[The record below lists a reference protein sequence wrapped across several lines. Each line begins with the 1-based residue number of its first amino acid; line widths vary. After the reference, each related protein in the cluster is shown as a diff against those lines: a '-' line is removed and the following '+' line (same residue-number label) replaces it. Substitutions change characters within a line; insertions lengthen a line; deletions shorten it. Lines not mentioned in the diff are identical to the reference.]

1 VTRYALLLFT
11 WLAVLAVIVYFWIVD
26 GSSPSVWLW
35 IILAA
40 LSVIPLADRL
50 KVGSWFDFRK
60 KGKDNDKEIHELQER
75 VTNIGNI
82 NVQLQSQ
89 EAARAFAESM
99 FSKPVPNE
107 LETAGELTEEHKEL
121 ITFIYNADKALAI
134 VQPLVEVLYV
144 TVLGEL
150 GKQVVGS
157 EEWDKTASKVL
168 GMSLLSMI
176 AELKVNAHKV
186 FNFKD
191 GEKKFKALFE
201 PVESLIRIRED
212 IDKTDAKPPSRE
224 EAIKLVGKVFYAS
237 GFLTGMFTAGM
248 SALVMIVRKRS

>member
-1 VTRYALLLFT
+1 MTQYALLLFT
-11 WLAVLAVIVYFWIVD
+11 WLAVLAAIVYFWIVD

-40 LSVIPLADRL
+40 LSVIPLSQRL
-50 KVGSWFDFRK
+50 RLGSWFDFRK
-60 KGKDNDKEIHELQER
+60 KGKDNDKEINELRER

-99 FSKPVPNE
+99 FSKPVPNQ

-121 ITFIYNADKALAI
+121 ITFIYNADKVLAI
-134 VQPLVEVLYV
+134 VKPLVEVLYV
-144 TVLGEL
+144 TVFGEL
-150 GKQVVGS
+150 EKQVVGS
-157 EEWDKTASKVL
+157 EEWEKTALKVSD
-168 GMSLLSMI
+168 MSLLSMI

-201 PVESLIRIRED
+201 PIESLIRIRED
-212 IDKTDAKPPSRE
+212 MDKTHVKPPSRE
-224 EAIKLVGKVFYAS
+224 EAINLVTKVMYAS
-237 GFLTGMFTAGM
+237 GYLTGMFTACM